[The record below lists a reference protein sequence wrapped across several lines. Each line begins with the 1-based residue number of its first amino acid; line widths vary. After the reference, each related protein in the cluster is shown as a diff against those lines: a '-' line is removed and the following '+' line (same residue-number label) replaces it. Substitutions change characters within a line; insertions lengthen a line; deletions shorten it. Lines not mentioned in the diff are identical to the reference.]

1 MRTQGLGI
9 VAPIAVLCLSCVV
22 EPVGAS
28 SAPIALKY
36 RAFRPSVRAN
46 RPTVAVPD
54 AERGAARH
62 LLVQFRAAPDAQ
74 VRQAL
79 RQHGIEFIDYLS
91 PQVWMVN
98 ASSAALQGAAV
109 APWVAWG
116 GPLLP
121 GDKMSRAPQVPLDPG
136 CAAAGNAYLVQFFWD
151 VSASDA
157 HAAVG
162 RSGADLLLPGFLGR
176 CYLLVG
182 ARDDALLG
190 LAAEDAVC
198 WITPAPAALLRGE
211 RVHLC
216 PGRLTE
222 FGYQPEYATVGDGWD
237 GPGLGS
243 AALTYF
249 FLNGTDDITGDGEQ
263 PQCTRAMDEWATYA
277 AIFWSRAAS
286 AELVRSVDI
295 GWFVGDHGDG
305 YPFDGPGGILA
316 HAFYPSLHHLGGD
329 VHFDDDELWEIG
341 NPGPGYDLFSVALHE
356 LGHSLGL
363 DHSDNTS
370 AVMYFAIPQ
379 SRVFTG
385 LHSDDIAGIQSLYA
399 PASPP
404 PTAAF
409 SATPRS
415 GSVPLAVQFTDQST
429 GSPATW
435 SWSFGDG
442 GSSTQ
447 RNPSHLYLSPG
458 SYTVSLTVS
467 NIAGS
472 DTYTAANYITASG
485 ILTLSMP
492 LTTVGWH
499 LISLPGE
506 PVDPDPT
513 AVFDE
518 LAAFGYLN
526 GCLHRYLSGVG
537 YRTWW
542 ETDPGAFGGPL
553 QSGEGYWL
561 YIYSPV
567 TISYDALCTFTEQGI
582 HFPQAGWYL
591 MGSGQIADVAMSA
604 CTVRQGGGP
613 AVPFANQTSLWIDDP
628 LYTWSTTL
636 AGYQRCGVEAGD
648 VDDHLRAFSGYWL
661 YALTNDVTLY
671 VPVP

>member
-1 MRTQGLGI
+1 MRTQGLGF
-9 VAPIAVLCLSCVV
+9 VAAVTAFCLSCVA
-22 EPVGAS
+22 EPVGAA
-28 SAPIALKY
+28 SAPIPLKY
-36 RAFRPSVRAN
+36 RPFTPTVKAD

-54 AERGAARH
+54 ADGTAPRH

-79 RQHGIEFIDYLS
+79 RHHGIEFIDYLS
-91 PQVWMVN
+91 PQVWMVK
-98 ASSAALQGAAV
+98 ASPAALQESAV
-109 APWVAWG
+109 ARWVGWA

-121 GDKMSRAPQVPLDPG
+121 SDKMSRAPRVPLAPRSP
-136 CAAAGNAYLVQFFWD
+136 AAGNAYLVQFFWD

-157 HAAVG
+157 RAAIG
-162 RSGADLLLPGFLGR
+162 RSGADLLLPDFLGR
-176 CYLLVG
+176 CYLLVA
-182 ARDDALLG
+182 ARDDALLR
-190 LAAEDAVC
+190 LTAEDAVC
-198 WITPAPAALLRGE
+198 WIMPAPEALLRGE
-211 RVHLC
+211 RVYLC

-249 FLNGTDDITGDGEQ
+249 FLNGTDDIAGDGEQ
-263 PQCTRAMDEWATYA
+263 TQCIRAMDEWAAYA
-277 AIFWSRAAS
+277 AIFWSQATS
-286 AELVRSVDI
+286 AELIRSVDI

-316 HAFYPSLHHLGGD
+316 HAFPPLLHPLGGD
-329 VHFDDDELWEIG
+329 VHFDDDDLWEIA
-341 NPGPGYDLFSVALHE
+341 NPGPGFDLFSVALHE

-363 DHSDNTS
+363 DHSDDTS
-370 AVMYFAIPQ
+370 AVMYPLIAQ
-379 SRVFTG
+379 SRVFRG

-409 SATPRS
+409 TAAPRS
-415 GSVPLAVQFTDQST
+415 GSVPLAVQFSDQST
-429 GSPATW
+429 GSPTAW

-442 GSSTQ
+442 WSSSQ

-458 SYTVSLTVS
+458 AYTVSLTVS
-467 NIAGS
+467 NISGS
-472 DTYTAANYITASG
+472 DTHTAANYITASG
-485 ILTLSMP
+485 VLTLSMP
-492 LTTVGWH
+492 LTAAGWH
-499 LISLPGE
+499 LITLPGE

-518 LAAFGYLN
+518 LVAFGYLN

-542 ETDPGAFGGPL
+542 QTDPGAFGGPL
-553 QSGEGYWL
+553 QPGEGYWL

-567 TISYDALCTFTEQGI
+567 TITYDALCTFTEQDI
-582 HFPQAGWYL
+582 CFPQAGWYL
-591 MGSGQIADVAMSA
+591 IGSGQTADVAVSA
-604 CTVRQGGGP
+604 CTTRQGGGP

-628 LYTWSTTL
+628 LYTWSAAL
-636 AGYQRCGVEAGD
+636 AGYQTCGVEAGD
-648 VDDHLRAFSGYWL
+648 ADDHLRRFLGYWL
-661 YALTNDVTLY
+661 YTLADDVTLQ